1 MARTGAGRRGRDL
14 PRLAGDAT
22 SLEDLRAALLEDRIA
37 CQLALGM
44 HMEAARSCCEQGS
57 ELARD
62 RNNPRAQSV
71 ARCMMGFICQANGDL
86 EGAIACF
93 LEALDIAPASGPAS
107 QGVRA
112 ETLAELGETYQAA
125 GDQRSARQAWQQALE
140 LYESLH
146 HPAAEQMR
154 ARLDQVPGS

>member
-1 MARTGAGRRGRDL
+1 MW
-14 PRLAGDAT
+14 
-22 SLEDLRAALLEDRIA
+22 ALLY
-37 CQLALGM
+37 CTSHHALLRDI
-44 HMEAARSCCEQGS
+44 EAARGCCEQGS

-62 RNNPRAQSV
+62 RNNPMAQSF
-71 ARCMMGFICQANGDL
+71 ARCMMGFVCQANGDL

-93 LEALDIAPASGPAS
+93 LDALDIVPVSGPAS

-125 GDQRSARQAWQQALE
+125 GDPRSARQAWQQALE

-146 HPAAEQMR
+146 HPAADQMR